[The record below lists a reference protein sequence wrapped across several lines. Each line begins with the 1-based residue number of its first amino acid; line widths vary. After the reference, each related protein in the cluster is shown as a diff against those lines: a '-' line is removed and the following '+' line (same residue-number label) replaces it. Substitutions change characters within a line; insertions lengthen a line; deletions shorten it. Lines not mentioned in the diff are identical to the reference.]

1 MQLNF
6 NSPKPIYLQMVDE
19 VKKALARG
27 ELSPGDKI
35 PSHKE
40 RAQMSQ
46 VNPNTVQRAYQEME
60 REGLTETLRGQGTFV
75 RNDPALLLR
84 IRTEM
89 AQTAI
94 LHFIG
99 EMRSLGI
106 GPAETERL
114 LREQWHEGRE
124 QWHDEREQRHDGHGQ
139 WHEGTGEEL

>member
-6 NSPKPIYLQMVDE
+6 DSPKPIYLQMVDE

-60 REGLTETLRGQGTFV
+60 REGLTETLRGQGTFI
-75 RNDPALLLR
+75 RNDPALLLN

-89 AQTAI
+89 AQAAVRQ
-94 LHFIG
+94 FIE
-99 EMRSLGI
+99 EMRELGI
-106 GPAETERL
+106 APDETERL
-114 LREQWHEGRE
+114 LRGQLYKEEG
-124 QWHDEREQRHDGHGQ
+124 
-139 WHEGTGEEL
+139 

>member
-6 NSPKPIYLQMVDE
+6 DSPKPIYLQMVDE

-60 REGLTETLRGQGTFV
+60 REGLTETLRGQGTFI
-75 RNDPALLLR
+75 RNDPALLHN
-84 IRTEM
+84 IRSEM
-89 AQTAI
+89 AQTAVRQ
-94 LHFIG
+94 FIE
-99 EMRSLGI
+99 EMRELGI
-106 GPAETERL
+106 APDETERL
-114 LREQWHEGRE
+114 LRGQLYKEEG
-124 QWHDEREQRHDGHGQ
+124 
-139 WHEGTGEEL
+139 